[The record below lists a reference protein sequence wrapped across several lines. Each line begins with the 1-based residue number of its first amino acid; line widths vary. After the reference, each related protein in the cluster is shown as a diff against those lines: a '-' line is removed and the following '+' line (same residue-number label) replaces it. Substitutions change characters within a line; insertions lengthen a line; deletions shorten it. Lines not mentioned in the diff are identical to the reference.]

1 MPNSIK
7 ETDMKKGF
15 DREALARYLGACA
28 DDFDISVFDELPST
42 STYLREE
49 GARRGRVIIASRQ
62 SAGRGRSGKSFFSP
76 QGGLYMSV
84 ALEAEPYASNIGALT
99 AGVAVAV
106 CRAIESLCELECK
119 VKWVN
124 DIFVS
129 GRKVSGILCERV
141 GDSVIVGIGINCG
154 EADMPSELEGIAA
167 TLCSFG
173 ADIGRE
179 ALAAAVLREL
189 DCLGGDGALDEY
201 RRRSYLTGKRVRVLS
216 LEPYDAVV
224 LGIDGEY
231 RLVVRD
237 TRGEEHILY
246 SGEVSVRAE

>member
-1 MPNSIK
+1 MQEYQKKYLAFKNS
-7 ETDMKKGF
+7 T
-15 DREALARYLGACA
+15 ALDAAARA
-28 DDFDISVFDELPST
+28 EL
-42 STYLREE
+42 
-49 GARRGRVIIASRQ
+49 
-62 SAGRGRSGKSFFSP
+62 
-76 QGGLYMSV
+76 
-84 ALEAEPYASNIGALT
+84 
-99 AGVAVAV
+99 
-106 CRAIESLCELECK
+106 
-119 VKWVN
+119 
-124 DIFVS
+124 D
-129 GRKVSGILCERV
+129 
-141 GDSVIVGIGINCG
+141 
-154 EADMPSELEGIAA
+154 GIAA

-189 DCLGGDGALDEY
+189 DCLGGDGSLDEY

-246 SGEVSVRAE
+246 SGEVSVKAE